1 MNFYIYYSF
10 FLFFSKKRTK
20 SYKIIGPNK
29 SIIIKTKGEFMK
41 NLFRSFDYI
50 TAFRYVFTFTLF
62 VIFNNLETEVMP
74 YSTAVLIAATFM
86 NGSVIAVP
94 TLFICSFLVCGANGL
109 LAQAAISAAYCAILN
124 FMYIRFSVKKN
135 AGFIALASLSLAG
148 FMVLGDT
155 SAQIIP
161 EKRVIVSL
169 VTAGL
174 AFFCSVADKALSEK
188 GLKYKFSYEET
199 VAVLAVAVAIG
210 IGVCNFVS
218 PLLWKGVTVF
228 AILCCCYFFRFGTG
242 TTVSAVLG
250 ISLAVYYHD
259 INYIAI
265 TLCLGLSADITGK
278 ISRYLAAAS
287 VPATDFFIYSVF
299 KAYEVY
305 TFTELLPVIIGA
317 LAFVVIPSK
326 PLKNLKEKLYSF
338 REKQLVRQTI
348 NRNRLMLSNR
358 LYELAGVFTE
368 MSSAFNAFKKSG
380 VTKEKAKSA
389 IEREIYNSVC
399 KNCKFYDRCKL
410 KETEIRN
417 GLKTML
423 DIGFAK
429 GKLSLIDL
437 SKELSENC
445 IHPNDILYGL
455 NRMLA
460 EYRSYTLSAQ
470 NLANGRELIAEE
482 VSGVSEI
489 LKGLALESCALL
501 KYQSRL
507 ERSLSENMYK
517 CGLFANEILIY
528 GENERITVSMIIT
541 MKEFSLP
548 ALNAVVDKTLGI
560 SMTLTEKN
568 NITEDKIYL
577 VFKRAA
583 EYDAV
588 FGIASAVKDGSPASG
603 DTHSVIRISDEKFL
617 VALSDGMGSGKDAET
632 VSSVSLSLIESF
644 YKAGMNSDLILNTVN
659 KLLSVNTED
668 NFTALDVAVIDLKN
682 RSSDFVKYG
691 SPYGF
696 IISDGR
702 VRIVEANSL
711 PLGILNDLK
720 PSVCS
725 AEINDGDMILLMT
738 DGVSDAFGSSG
749 DIIDYIRLAPAL
761 NPQTLADDVLNKAVS
776 LSGGKKKDDMTVLCV
791 RIFKKTKQISAVS
804 A

>member
-1 MNFYIYYSF
+1 M
-10 FLFFSKKRTK
+10 KKIFRT
-20 SYKIIGPNK
+20 
-29 SIIIKTKGEFMK
+29 
-41 NLFRSFDYI
+41 LDYV
-50 TAFRYVFTFTLF
+50 AVLRYFFTFAFF
-62 VIFNNLETEVMP
+62 VVFNNLETEVFP

-86 NGSVIAVP
+86 NSSIITVP
-94 TLFICSFLVCGANGL
+94 ILFICSFLVCGANGL
-109 LAQAAISAAYCAILN
+109 LAQAAISAAYCAVLN
-124 FMYIRFSVKKN
+124 FTYMRFSAKKN
-135 AGFIALASLSLAG
+135 AGFIALACLSLAG
-148 FMVLGDT
+148 FVILGNT
-155 SAQIIP
+155 SAQIII
-161 EKRVIVSL
+161 EKRITVALI
-169 VTAGL
+169 TAGL
-174 AFFCSVADKALSEK
+174 AFFCSVADKAISEK
-188 GLKYKFSYEET
+188 GLKYKISYEET
-199 VAVLAVAVAIG
+199 VALLAVAVAVG
-210 IGVCNFVS
+210 IGVCNLVS
-218 PLLWKGVTVF
+218 PLLWKGITVF
-228 AILCCCYFFRFGTG
+228 AILCFCYFFRFGTG

-250 ISLAVYYHD
+250 ISLAVHYHD

-265 TLCLGLSADITGK
+265 TLSLGISADITGK
-278 ISRYLAAAS
+278 ISRYLSAAS

-299 KAYEVY
+299 NAYESY
-305 TFTELLPVIIGA
+305 QIAELLPVIIGSI
-317 LAFVVIPSK
+317 FFIVIPSK
-326 PLKNLKEKLYSF
+326 PLKKLKEKLYSF

-368 MSSAFNAFKKSG
+368 MSSAFNAFTKNG
-380 VTKEKAKSA
+380 ITKEKAKSS
-389 IEREIYNSVC
+389 IEREIYLSVC
-399 KNCKFYDRCKL
+399 KNCKFYERCKQ
-410 KETEIRN
+410 KENYIRN

-437 SKELSENC
+437 TKELSENC

-460 EYRSYTLSAQ
+460 EYRSYALSAQ
-470 NLANGRELIAEE
+470 NLASGRELIAEE
-482 VSGVSEI
+482 VSGVSDI
-489 LKGLALESCALL
+489 LKGLALESGALL

-507 ERSLSENMYK
+507 ERSLSDNMFK

-541 MKEFSLP
+541 MKEFSLSV
-548 ALNAVVDKTLGI
+548 LNAVVDKTLGI
-560 SMTLTEKN
+560 NMTLSEKS
-568 NITEDKIYL
+568 NITDEKIYL

-588 FGIASAVKDGSPASG
+588 FGIATAVKDGSEKSG
-603 DTHSVIRISDEKFL
+603 DTHSVIRINDEKFL
-617 VALSDGMGSGKDAET
+617 VALSDGMGSGKEAET

-644 YKAGMNSDLILNTVN
+644 YKAGMHSDLILNTVN

-668 NFTALDVAVIDLKN
+668 SFTALDVAVIDLKS

-720 PSVCS
+720 PSVCQ

-749 DIIDYIRLAPAL
+749 DIIDFVRLVPAL
-761 NPQTLADDVLNKAVS
+761 NPQTLADDVLNRAIE
-776 LSGGKKKDDMTVLCV
+776 LSKGEKKDDMTVLCV
-791 RIFKKTKQISAVS
+791 RIFKKTTSSINSA
-804 A
+804 